1 MSLTALKLVAQRTKD
16 LVFGYCRQNEKKYKH
31 GVYPNLVRW
40 LCLIHTIAVKDEFQ
54 LLGDSALMEGIV
66 EVRSDEIIGKGLRW
80 VGGVSVVLG
89 TNQAENGIHIWNIE
103 INKKGSHN
111 AIGVTSDVDDYSF
124 NLGAGLFSGL
134 ENHMDVECNDGA
146 KTQLTLNCNDW
157 TLLMEMND
165 KKYDWKLR
173 KGKYK
178 LRIAIFNSIECNF
191 KLLKYNHIV

>member
-1 MSLTALKLVAQRTKD
+1 MSLTAIKLVAQRSKD
-16 LVFGYCRQNEKKYKH
+16 LVFGYCRQNEKKHKH
-31 GVYPNLVRW
+31 GVYPNLVRC

-103 INKKGSHN
+103 INKKGSSN
-111 AIGVTSDVDDYSF
+111 AIGVTSDVDDHSF
-124 NLGAGLFSGL
+124 NLGAGLFSGH
-134 ENHMDVECNDGA
+134 ENYMDVECNDGA

-157 TLLMEMND
+157 TLLMEIND
-165 KKYDWKLR
+165 KKYEWKLR

-178 LRIAIFNSIECNF
+178 LRIGIFNSIECNF